1 MIYQALQLLVKEL
14 NVYLNNLSGQEDN
27 LATLGNIAQ
36 LESNLPGNNDGNALL
51 NKIVFT
57 LINLEEE
64 KTLKNLP
71 NHFINST
78 GETEYKKAPIHLNV
92 YLLVSATNNSYDNA
106 LIYLSR
112 VITFFHQKYVFTAK
126 NSPQNNQPG
135 LEMEDFK
142 LIMDLYSPSFEESNF
157 LWSTLGGKQLPYV
170 IYKMRLL
177 QIDSNKTSEIRGV
190 IKETTLHNKNIK
202 QF

>member
-1 MIYQALQLLVKEL
+1 MIYQALQLLVREL
-14 NVYLNNLSGQEDN
+14 NAYLNDLSGQDDD

-71 NHFINST
+71 NHFINNT
-78 GETEYKKAPIHLNV
+78 GETEYKKSPIHLNV
-92 YLLVSATNNSYDNA
+92 YILVSSTSNAYDNA

-126 NSPQNNQPG
+126 NTPQNNQPG
-135 LEMEDFK
+135 LGLENFK
-142 LIMDLYSPSFEESNF
+142 LILDLYSPTFEESNF

-177 QIDSNKTSEIRGV
+177 EMDSDKTSEVRGV
-190 IKETTLHNKNIK
+190 IEETVLQHNKMN
-202 QF
+202 Q